1 MESAQSQPALTGPKR
16 PWWKR
21 ALYDTLSAATRIAF
35 RVLYRTSVLHADRI
49 PAHGGVLLVP
59 NHESYL
65 DPPLVGCFIRSRRIT
80 FVARV
85 GLFSFRPLGWLIGAL
100 DALPVSA
107 DASDTA
113 SIRLFVQRLEA
124 GGAVLI
130 FPEGARTE
138 DGTLG
143 EFKRG
148 VLLLIRKAGVPVVP
162 IAVAGCFDAWPR
174 SRKLPGR
181 FGSKLGVAYGTPI
194 PPEELMKNG
203 PDAALARLRAEI
215 HALKSEL
222 LEATGAGI
230 TAAPA
235 APPPASQSEG
245 ATRTGS

>member
-1 MESAQSQPALTGPKR
+1 MESAEPQPASSGPRR

-21 ALYDTLSAATRIAF
+21 ALYDVLSGATRTAF
-35 RVLYRTSVLHADRI
+35 RVLYRTTVLHADRI
-49 PAHGGVLLVP
+49 PHQGGVLLVP

-65 DPPLVGCFIRSRRIT
+65 DPPLVGSFIRSRRIT

-85 GLFSFRPLGWLIGAL
+85 GLFTFRPLGWLISAL
-100 DALPVSA
+100 DAIPVHG
-107 DASDTA
+107 DANDTA
-113 SIRLFVQRLEA
+113 SIRLFIQRLEA

-138 DGTLG
+138 DGALG

-162 IAVAGCFDAWPR
+162 IAVAGCFEAWPR
-174 SRKLPGR
+174 SRSLPGG
-181 FGSKLGVAYGTPI
+181 FGRPLGVAYGHPI
-194 PPEELMKNG
+194 TPEELMKNG

-215 HALKSEL
+215 HTLKSEL
-222 LEATGAGI
+222 IEARATGI
-230 TAAPA
+230 TAGPA
-235 APPPASQSEG
+235 EPRRASPSEG